1 MLEYLA
7 GYKPLHDLVSY
18 IWRRKRR
25 LSQEQ
30 KVQLKAKWKPIIEE
44 KLTEWHCK
52 QLSHDVIVHD
62 VRRTHAY
69 PDGLP
74 GKGISPWF
82 RVGLMDT
89 YHEGVMLGLRWG
101 RAIFDPTLEKW
112 VFARLGEEGGRN
124 IILIGYV
131 PYHRIEWIDWD
142 GDEFYPY
149 THLYLHFDGPKKQP
163 YDRLALCE
171 KKELD
176 GKPYYT
182 QVIDYDEARKLSK
195 KRGAKYFA

>member
-7 GYKPLHDLVSY
+7 GYKPLHDLVSF
-18 IWRRKRR
+18 IWKRKRR
-25 LSQEQ
+25 LTQEQ
-30 KVQLKAKWKPIIEE
+30 KIQLKAKWKPIIEE
-44 KLTEWHCK
+44 KLQKRHYE

-62 VRRTHAY
+62 VKRIHEY
-69 PDGLP
+69 PDGSP

-101 RAIFDPTLEKW
+101 RAVWDPTFEKW
-112 VFARLGEEGGRN
+112 VFAHLGEEGQN
-124 IILIGYV
+124 FILIGYV

-163 YDRLALCE
+163 YERLALCE
-171 KKELD
+171 KRELD
-176 GKPYYT
+176 GTPYYT
-182 QVIDYDEARKLSK
+182 EIADYEESRRLSK